1 MAATPGDASPY
12 RRPPEMRKY
21 PVTAAPFPLAAG
33 PGTTP
38 ARVATGRQVD
48 LGVTP
53 GHAVRQAA
61 RGHGPA
67 DRQPAPDPRAE
78 AGPEKTTHSGA
89 AASWPT
95 SDGMRCGSPAAGML
109 VPARSSATT
118 EGATVPCGTWPRAAF
133 SKAASVRVTG
143 SSPSRRRT

>member
-33 PGTTP
+33 PGNHP
-38 ARVATGRQVD
+38 GQGGFTGRQVD

-67 DRQPAPDPRAE
+67 DRPPAPDPRAE
-78 AGPEKTTHSGA
+78 AGPE
-89 AASWPT
+89 
-95 SDGMRCGSPAAGML
+95 
-109 VPARSSATT
+109 
-118 EGATVPCGTWPRAAF
+118 
-133 SKAASVRVTG
+133 
-143 SSPSRRRT
+143 